1 MYGGTRV
8 TAVDHLCLGIPRG
21 ECFGLLGINGKM
33 RLHFCTYLL
42 LEMNLKRRLLRISGP
57 AIKSESSFIIRGGKD
72 NNVQHVDRRFEHY

>member
-33 RLHFCTYLL
+33 QLHFCTYLL
-42 LEMNLKRRLLRISGP
+42 LEMNLNRKTFENF
-57 AIKSESSFIIRGGKD
+57 ESRTKK
-72 NNVQHVDRRFEHY
+72 